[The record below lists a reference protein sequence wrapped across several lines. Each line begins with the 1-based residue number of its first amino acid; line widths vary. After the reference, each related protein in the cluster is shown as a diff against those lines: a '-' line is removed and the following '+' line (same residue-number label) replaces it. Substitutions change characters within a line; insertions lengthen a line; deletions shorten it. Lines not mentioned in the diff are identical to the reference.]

1 MTKEQRHNFVI
12 KNYVKGHNQGVWNI
26 QEVLDSIREDLDLDL
41 DFDFDVLITLYNII
55 NSKLIIP
62 ISFYHDTY
70 YNRYLL
76 YYYNKPHGIFDKI
89 TADEEILESYYIAV
103 REKKL
108 NILLNEN

>member
-1 MTKEQRHNFVI
+1 MTKDQRHNFVI
-12 KNYVKGHNQGVWNI
+12 KNYIRGHNQGVWNI
-26 QEVLDSIREDLDLDL
+26 QDVLDSIKESLDY
-41 DFDFDVLITLYNII
+41 DFDVLITLCKVH

-76 YYYNKPHGIFDKI
+76 YYYDKQHGIFDKI
-89 TADEEILESYYIAV
+89 TADEEILESYYRAI

>member
-12 KNYVKGHNQGVWNI
+12 KNYIRSHNQGVWNI
-26 QEVLDSIREDLDLDL
+26 QDVLNTIKEGLDV
-41 DFDFDVLITLYNII
+41 DFDVLITLYKVHNRT
-55 NSKLIIP
+55 LIIP
-62 ISFYHDTY
+62 ISFYHDTN

-76 YYYNKPHGIFDKI
+76 YYYDKQHGIFDKI